1 MPGSKS
7 PYNDLLNQKRVHR
20 DIDLAA
26 GQTLRVIL
34 GANASTGYRWTEDA
48 QISDTAVLVQTGHV
62 AIASPTAGPACRWVS
77 PGVVGFRA

>member
-1 MPGSKS
+1 M
-7 PYNDLLNQKRVHR
+7 HR

-62 AIASPTAGPACRWVS
+62 AIASPTAGPGSA
-77 PGVVGFRA
+77 GG